1 MKRMLDFTAALIL
14 LILAMVPMLVI
25 AAVVR
30 LTSREPAIYWSER
43 VGKGNII
50 FRMPKFRTMHVEVPE
65 VATHLLHDVGSYLT
79 PVGAFLRKYSLD
91 ELPQLWSV
99 LKGDMSLVGPRPAL
113 YNQDDLIALRTQKR
127 IDALLPGV
135 TGWAQIHGR
144 DEVSIPQKVALDEH
158 YLGHQS
164 LSLDMKILWRTVF
177 KVVKKE
183 GVAH

>member
-1 MKRMLDFTAALIL
+1 MKRFLDFTAALIL

-30 LTSREPAIYWSER
+30 LTSRGPAIHWSER
-43 VGKGNII
+43 VGKNNVI

-65 VATHLLHDVGSYLT
+65 VATHLLNDADSYFT
-79 PVGAFLRKYSLD
+79 PAGALLRKYSLD

-99 LKGDMSLVGPRPAL
+99 VKGDMSLVGPRPAL
-113 YNQDDLIALRTQKR
+113 HNQDDLIALRTQKK
-127 IDALLPGV
+127 IDSLLPGV

-158 YLGHQS
+158 YLLHQS
-164 LSLDMKILWRTVF
+164 LGLDMKILWKTVF

-183 GVAH
+183 GVSH